1 MEMTTRMMRINRK
14 LALAASLTAIVVG
27 VGTGVAFAAA
37 EESGGDNISPANTS
51 TTATNSGNITFKGT
65 VSGLSVTVTCKNSSI
80 SGTTPASGLGPAN
93 VNNPSFTNC
102 SDNVFGNDTV
112 TTNSTNGHWQVT
124 FVDAANDEGL
134 VIGSTTDEPAG
145 HGSHSGDQIKIT
157 IPKAGAKFVAA
168 GGFCTITV
176 APSGAV
182 TIIGSY
188 NDAGTL
194 TFSSQ
199 SIPVSGSG
207 CTATSSSMSGIYTF
221 SPIIQD
227 VS

>member
-1 MEMTTRMMRINRK
+1 MEMTTRMIRINGK
-14 LALAASLTAIVVG
+14 LALAASLTAIVLG
-27 VGTGVAFAAA
+27 VGTGVAFATG
-37 EESGGDNISPANTS
+37 ENDTDNISPANTS

-93 VNNPSFTNC
+93 INNPSFTNC

-124 FVDAANDEGL
+124 FIDATNETENPDSA
-134 VIGSTTDEPAG
+134 EPN
-145 HGSHSGDQIKIT
+145 SGDSLRIT

-207 CTATSSSMSGIYTF
+207 CTASSSSMSGTYTF
-221 SPIIQD
+221 NPGFHD